1 MLIAYICLYSGTCLI
16 RHTKGP
22 GKCVADAKDY
32 IPGAEILQAEEQKK
46 EG

>member
-1 MLIAYICLYSGTCLI
+1 MSFFFKTLKYAE
-16 RHTKGP
+16 P
-22 GKCVADAKDY
+22 DAKDY

>member
-1 MLIAYICLYSGTCLI
+1 MKEHKTLKYAE
-16 RHTKGP
+16 P
-22 GKCVADAKDY
+22 DAKDY